1 MLIAKCP
8 NLYFAVFHADLWT
21 LVGCKGI
28 AVNPNLR
35 YFIAGGDDGEQ
46 YLIAAERYPQYE
58 KAFKKLG
65 IRASMEVSGTLFLG
79 YKVKDPLY
87 GKEIPVCFDTSI
99 RNTFGS
105 GINSI
110 CPAHVINDLE
120 IAQNFGL
127 NREGYVDEKGMLTE
141 EAGEDLAGK
150 SAQREASNI
159 IKEM

>member
-1 MLIAKCP
+1 MLTHKGLKFKVSQYGKRKQDEVIIAKCP
-8 NLYFAVFHADLWT
+8 NLNFVVFHTDLWT
-21 LVGCKGI
+21 LTGCKGI

-87 GKEIPVCFDTSI
+87 GKEIPVCLDTSI
-99 RNTFGS
+99 RNVYGS
-105 GINSI
+105 GINSVG
-110 CPAHVINDLE
+110 PLMSKMTWKLLRTLD
-120 IAQNFGL
+120 
-127 NREGYVDEKGMLTE
+127 
-141 EAGEDLAGK
+141 
-150 SAQREASNI
+150 
-159 IKEM
+159 